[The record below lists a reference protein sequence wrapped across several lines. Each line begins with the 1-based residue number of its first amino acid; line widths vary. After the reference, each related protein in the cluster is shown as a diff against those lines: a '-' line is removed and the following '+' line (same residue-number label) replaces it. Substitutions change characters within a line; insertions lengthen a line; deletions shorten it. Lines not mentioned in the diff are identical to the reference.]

1 MKRIL
6 LLTRLLLL
14 RNKWL
19 ILLLM
24 VWPLMIAAVIHFA
37 GAGMNRDDIA
47 ALLGQESL
55 YGVAMVAFAGSALLG
70 AEERSGR
77 IQIVLARAVA
87 RSEYLAALL
96 LAAWLPLLLYVAGF
110 CAAGVLLNSGSG
122 FAPHED
128 MRLWPVILSLAVTQL
143 CVGWTIAAASVLAS
157 VLLPTAFAA
166 VATVAAAAAAEYGV
180 MTYKPAALLLAPL
193 TLIAAVAFFLIAV
206 AAFAPQDLNLNS
218 D

>member
-1 MKRIL
+1 MARIL

-24 VWPLMIAAVIHFA
+24 VWPLLIALVIHFA
-37 GAGMNRDDIA
+37 GAGMNSDDVV
-47 ALLGQESL
+47 ALLGQEAL
-55 YGVAMVAFAGSALLG
+55 YGIAMVAFAGSALLG

-77 IQIVLARAVA
+77 TQIVLARAVR

-96 LAAWLPLLLYVAGF
+96 LAAWIPLVLYVAGF
-110 CAAGVLLNSGSG
+110 CAAGLLLNNPG
-122 FAPHED
+122 FGPSLD
-128 MRLWPVILSLAVTQL
+128 LWPTIFTLAGRQL
-143 CVGWTIAAASVLAS
+143 CVGLIVAAASVLAS

-166 VATVAAAAAAEYGV
+166 TATVVVAAAVEYAVMHLRPGAMVLAGV
-180 MTYKPAALLLAPL
+180 AVVITAGLLGLASL
-193 TLIAAVAFFLIAV
+193 VFER
-206 AAFAPQDLNLNS
+206 QDLALNS